1 MPLLPDPEPRAKRY
15 RIISVDDHLC
25 EPADI
30 FEGRL
35 PARLQAAAPRVEQLE
50 DGTEVWVMED
60 EQLPNVGLNAV
71 VGRPK
76 EEWNFEPTR
85 FDEMRKGAWD
95 IDARVADMDIGGID
109 ASLCFPSL
117 IAGFSGTRFSRMRDR
132 ELGLACV
139 RAWNDWMLDVWC
151 GTYPGRQIAQQITW
165 LADPQVAA
173 DMIRENATRGFKA
186 VTMPEGP
193 AGFPSVH
200 TDYWDPILAACEE
213 TETVISLHTGTG
225 EWSSTMSAEAPIE
238 ERTALFPACGLAA
251 AADWLWAKVPLRFPN
266 IKIAMSEGGIGWVP
280 MLLDRMDYMVNH
292 ELGAVGSHWDGD
304 ITPNEALQ
312 RNFWFCTIDDPST
325 LPLLERIGEDL
336 VMLEVDY
343 PHASSTWPDTQ
354 DFIERRMEDVLT
366 SEQIEKV
373 TWKNASHLFRHPLP
387 G

>member
-1 MPLLPDPEPRAKRY
+1 MPLLPDPEPRTKRY

-25 EPADI
+25 EPPDL

-35 PARLQAAAPRVEQLE
+35 PAQLE
-50 DGTEVWVMED
+50 DDAPYVEELENGTQVWVMEGMR
-60 EQLPNVGLNAV
+60 LPNVGLNAV

-85 FDEMRKGAWD
+85 FDEMRKGSYD

-117 IAGFSGTRFSRMRDR
+117 IAGFSGTRFARMKNQ

-139 RAWNDWMLDVWC
+139 KAWNDWMLDVWC
-151 GTYPGRQIAQQITW
+151 GTYPGRQIPQQITW
-165 LADPQVAA
+165 LADPAIAA
-173 DMIRENATRGFKA
+173 EMIRENAARGFKA
-186 VTMPEGP
+186 VSLPEGP

-200 TDYWDPILAACEE
+200 TPYWDPILAACEE
-213 TETVISLHTGTG
+213 TDTVICLHTGTG
-225 EWSSTMSAEAPIE
+225 EWNSCMSPEAPIE
-238 ERTALFPACGLAA
+238 ERTALFPACGLASA
-251 AADWLWAKVPLRFPN
+251 TDWLWAKVPIRYPG
-266 IKIAMSEGGIGWVP
+266 IKIAMSEGGIGWVA
-280 MLLDRMDYMVNH
+280 MLLDRQDYMMNH
-292 ELGAVGSHWDGD
+292 ELGAVGSAWNAD

-325 LPLLERIGEDL
+325 LPLLERIGEEN

-354 DFIERRMEDVLT
+354 DFVERRMAGVLT
-366 SEQIEKV
+366 DEQIEKV
-373 TWKNASHLFRHPLP
+373 TWKNASELFRHPID
-387 G
+387 